1 MKKKHIWTVII
12 VLGFM
17 MIAGAAGLVLNNA
30 LTAQKAEESSNNVL
44 LELDRIVYSAET
56 GSGNNDLQQLP
67 QAGSES
73 SEQPVPADTADKQ
86 NDTETS
92 SQMPNGSVN
101 SDGIAAATDET
112 QTEAAQQ
119 LVQAASEQTMPAV
132 TIDGHD
138 YIGKL
143 SIPALGLVLPIMREF
158 SYDNLKI
165 APTWFYGDIET
176 HDLVICA
183 HNYYAHFGRL
193 KNLKTGSSVE
203 FSDLDGTTYRYE
215 VVSVDTIEP
224 TAIDK
229 VVSGTNDLILLT
241 CTTGGNARVIV
252 RCDSID

>member
-30 LTAQKAEESSNNVL
+30 LTAQKAKENSDSVL
-44 LELDRIVYSAET
+44 LELDRLISYAE
-56 GSGNNDLQQLP
+56 NNSNKNEQHQSP
-67 QAGSES
+67 QEV
-73 SEQPVPADTADKQ
+73 SEQPVPVDTVDKQ
-86 NDTETS
+86 DKTETS
-92 SQMPNGSVN
+92 NQTTNDSENVVAS
-101 SDGIAAATDET
+101 DET

-119 LVQAASEQTMPAV
+119 LVQAASEQTMSAV

-143 SIPALGLVLPIMREF
+143 SIPALRLVLPIMKEY

-165 APTWFYGDIET
+165 APTKFYGDIET

-183 HNYYAHFGRL
+183 HNYDAHFGRL
-193 KNLKTGSSVE
+193 KNLTTGSSVE
-203 FSDLDGTTYRYE
+203 FSDLNGTTYRYE